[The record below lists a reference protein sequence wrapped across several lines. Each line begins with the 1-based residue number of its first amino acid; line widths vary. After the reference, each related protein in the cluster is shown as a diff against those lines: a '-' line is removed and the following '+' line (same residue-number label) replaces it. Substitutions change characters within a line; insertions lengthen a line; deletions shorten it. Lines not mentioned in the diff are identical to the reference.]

1 MDPHLGDK
9 FKYSD
14 SVTVKN
20 HNLKL
25 FDAFGC
31 LKHLEKI
38 SKIMRKYCNKC
49 LKKKKKKFVKPSS
62 MKDLPDTDS
71 DASEEGP
78 F

>member
-1 MDPHLGDK
+1 
-9 FKYSD
+9 
-14 SVTVKN
+14 
-20 HNLKL
+20 
-25 FDAFGC
+25 
-31 LKHLEKI
+31 
-38 SKIMRKYCNKC
+38 MRKYCNKC